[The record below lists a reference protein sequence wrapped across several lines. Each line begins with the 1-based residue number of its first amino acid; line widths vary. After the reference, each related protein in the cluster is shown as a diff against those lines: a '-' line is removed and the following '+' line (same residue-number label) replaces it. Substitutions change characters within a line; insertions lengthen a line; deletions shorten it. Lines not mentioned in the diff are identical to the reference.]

1 MMVVDDDMMM
11 DGDVMMD
18 GDDAYW
24 QFIGNATTNMN

>member
-1 MMVVDDDMMM
+1 VDDDMMM